1 VRCAREVAEGG
12 GEDDPSALAWAGH
25 ALAYLA
31 RDYDAGVAAADRA
44 LALAPNSALVLLTSG
59 WLRVY
64 VSESESAILYIE
76 RAMRLSPVDPAKFYL
91 FTALSLAHF
100 VGGRYAEAVDWAR
113 RAVRERPSYLAG
125 QRLLATNLA
134 RLGRREEAAE
144 AVRSLLAIAP
154 GYTVSK
160 AAMHLALRDAPVREL
175 FLDGLR
181 QAGLPE

>member
-1 VRCAREVAEGG
+1 
-12 GEDDPSALAWAGH
+12 
-25 ALAYLA
+25 
-31 RDYDAGVAAADRA
+31 
-44 LALAPNSALVLLTSG
+44 LVLLTSG

-64 VSESESAILYIE
+64 VSESEPAILCIE
-76 RAMRLSPVDPAKFYL
+76 RAMRLSPVDPAMFY
-91 FTALSLAHF
+91 FSTALSLAHF

-144 AVRSLLAIAP
+144 AVRALLAIAP

-160 AAMHLALRDAPVREL
+160 AAMHLALRDAPVREI

-181 QAGLPE
+181 MAGLPE